1 MTVETTPEAKPGLIS
16 ATLAFLGALKGH
28 LTPAAAVCSGVIYFV
43 VAVLGALGWGYV
55 APAKEVKVLDA
66 EAVLAAVAE
75 TKQAESVRANERI
88 AYIAE
93 NRDLDGLAEK
103 CGLAVRDAIQAGKRK
118 K

>member
-16 ATLAFLGALKGH
+16 AMLAFLGALKGH
-28 LTPAAAVCSGVIYFV
+28 LPPAAAVWSGLVYAA
-43 VAVLGALGWGYV
+43 VAALGALGWGYV
-55 APAKEVKVLDA
+55 APAKEVKVLDQA
-66 EAVLAAVAE
+66 ALRAAVAE
-75 TKQAESVRANERI
+75 TAQAESVRANERI